1 LVAIPIGVFVLFSP
15 RNPKPLN
22 EQDLKKYF
30 GRVWGHLRDREVP
43 GAIGA
48 SVMALVILFGT
59 QLFYLP
65 ILMNDPFD
73 ALQRSAVSNGT
84 EPAADYY
91 LLAPTPPI
99 TQRNKMGCSRG
110 ADGRLSTTCCG

>member
-1 LVAIPIGVFVLFSP
+1 MGVFVLFSP

-48 SVMALVILFGT
+48 SVMALVIVFGT
-59 QLFYLP
+59 QLSYLP

-73 ALQRSAVSNGT
+73 ALRRSAVSARAQSRR
-84 EPAADYY
+84 P
-91 LLAPTPPI
+91 PTASWHQPPDNP
-99 TQRNKMGCSRG
+99 T
-110 ADGRLSTTCCG
+110 

>member
-1 LVAIPIGVFVLFSP
+1 MGVFVLFSP

-48 SVMALVILFGT
+48 SVMALVIVFGT
-59 QLFYLP
+59 QLSYLP
-65 ILMNDPFD
+65 ILMNDPFN
-73 ALQRSAVSNGT
+73 ARLCQQGHRAGGRLLRPGT
-84 EPAADYY
+84 N
-91 LLAPTPPI
+91 PPI

-110 ADGRLSTTCCG
+110 ADGRLSTICCG